1 MHAIWFVTEHK
12 NSHSK
17 DKRKTRTRKWGG
29 RSSLA
34 DDVAV
39 LKSNL
44 ATKALSA
51 YDNKTDSTREKRTHR
66 RTKRFLSYPR
76 FVEVMVVADH
86 RMVLYHGANLQHYIL
101 TLMSI
106 VSTFKRRWF
115 MRSLNVPL
123 GNGFPPSALEDHS
136 GLAFQWF
143 RQVTQENIRLF
154 VGGLF
159 IMTKIVINIE
169 CLFCVRQCA
178 SYLKGIVSN
187 LPGTSAR

>member
-1 MHAIWFVTEHK
+1 MHAIRFVTEHR

-17 DKRKTRTRKWGG
+17 DKRKMRTRRWGE
-29 RSSLA
+29 RRTLA

-39 LKSNL
+39 LKSSL

-51 YDNKTDSTREKRTHR
+51 YGNKTDSTREKRTHR

-76 FVEVMVVADH
+76 FVEVMVVADYK
-86 RMVLYHGANLQHYIL
+86 MVLYHGTNLQHYIL

-123 GNGFPPSALEDHS
+123 GDGFPPSALEDHS
-136 GLAFQWF
+136 QGWHFNDSGKWLKRTSDDLLAAF
-143 RQVTQENIRLF
+143 L
-154 VGGLF
+154 
-159 IMTKIVINIE
+159 
-169 CLFCVRQCA
+169 
-178 SYLKGIVSN
+178 
-187 LPGTSAR
+187 

>member
-12 NSHSK
+12 SSHSQ
-17 DKRKTRTRKWGG
+17 DKRKTRTRKWGA
-29 RSSLA
+29 RRSLA

-44 ATKALSA
+44 ATQALSA
-51 YDNKTDSTREKRTHR
+51 YGNKTDSTREKRTHR

-76 FVEVMVVADH
+76 FVEVMVVADN

-115 MRSLNVPL
+115 MMSLDVPL
-123 GNGFPPSALEDHS
+123 GSGFPPSALKDCL
-136 GLAFQWF
+136 GLALQWF
-143 RQVTQENIRLF
+143 RQVTEEAVRLF
-154 VGGLF
+154 IGCLLILA
-159 IMTKIVINIE
+159 IMGFNME

-178 SYLKGIVSN
+178 PALK
-187 LPGTSAR
+187 RHHF